1 MSHLDDD
8 QIRASLGRRSSAGLA
23 EVERANILRAA
34 RVRALAPRRRL
45 LPRFAGWLAATA
57 AVAVLVVI
65 AVPVLLS
72 SPVPVARASSPGAT
86 QTPAPVLH
94 ISNET
99 ALQLTVLING
109 RVAEKAAP
117 NSESIVDP
125 TPYSEPWHVT
135 VTTDSGRQLVQLTY
149 GASDVWYTSNSAHGV
164 AQRWTRD
171 SSTSN
176 ATAST
181 IDGTAPK

>member
-1 MSHLDDD
+1 M
-8 QIRASLGRRSSAGLA
+8 
-23 EVERANILRAA
+23 
-34 RVRALAPRRRL
+34 RALAPRRRL

-99 ALQLTVLING
+99 ALQLTVVING
-109 RVAEKAAP
+109 RVAEKAGP

-125 TPYSEPWHVT
+125 TSFSAPWHVT
-135 VTTDSGRQLVQLTY
+135 VTTASGRELVQLTY

-164 AQRWTRD
+164 AQRVDLSCGRLD
-171 SSTSN
+171 VYAGPPLLGPGPPSSFPPHDCDEALPTI
-176 ATAST
+176 ST
-181 IDGTAPK
+181 NPTQPPP